1 MQFAKSVWKSFEH
14 EFGPFEDELQRQSK
28 DVQEEIGLASE
39 KAAARERQLQII
51 ERKTQSQHRTLGRL
65 FHDRFDRVS
74 EEERNWKLDYDD
86 QKKRARKQF
95 LLDKLSTYGYI
106 SALKQLRKKR
116 YGTTSKWLKETPEY
130 KSWLNESKSS
140 FFWLS
145 GILGSGKSVLTAA
158 LIDELFCNQ
167 LSNEVSVG
175 FFFCQ
180 HDRLESLEA
189 RTILGSLVR
198 QFLTVETMSETMR
211 EHLERLCTNPSFSD
225 DEMEL
230 LLKCAVDTSRKYF
243 IVIDGF
249 DECSPQDRRFIL
261 SILRETS
268 SSPSIIKIFI
278 SSRHDSGREIEK
290 AFDFVYSR
298 TMNCQEAHRDIEI
311 YIKTTIEERRS
322 MGDLV
327 VGDPELLHEIEEA
340 LIRGARGML
349 VLITQ
354 TSINTCL

>member
-1 MQFAKSVWKSFEH
+1 M
-14 EFGPFEDELQRQSK
+14 QRQSK

-74 EEERNWKLDYDD
+74 EEERNWKLHYED

-95 LLDKLSTYGYI
+95 LLDSLSTYGYI

-130 KSWLNESKSS
+130 RLWLNESKSS

-158 LIDELFCNQ
+158 LIDELLCNQ

-180 HDRLESLEA
+180 HDRPESLEA
-189 RTILGSLVR
+189 RTVLGSIVR

-211 EHLERLCTNPSFSD
+211 EHLERLCTNPLFSD
-225 DEMEL
+225 YEMEL
-230 LLKCAVDTSRKYF
+230 LLKCAVDASRKYF
-243 IVIDGF
+243 IVVDGF
-249 DECSPQDRRFIL
+249 DECSPEDRRFIL

-268 SSPSIIKIFI
+268 SSPSIIKILI

-290 AFDFVYSR
+290 AFDFCYSR

-311 YIKTTIEERRS
+311 YIKTTLEERRS
-322 MGDLV
+322 MDELV
-327 VGDPELLHEIEEA
+327 VGDPELLHEVEEA

-354 TSINTCL
+354 TRVNTCL

>member
-1 MQFAKSVWKSFEH
+1 MW
-14 EFGPFEDELQRQSK
+14 LT
-28 DVQEEIGLASE
+28 
-39 KAAARERQLQII
+39 ER
-51 ERKTQSQHRTLGRL
+51 
-65 FHDRFDRVS
+65 
-74 EEERNWKLDYDD
+74 
-86 QKKRARKQF
+86 
-95 LLDKLSTYGYI
+95 
-106 SALKQLRKKR
+106 
-116 YGTTSKWLKETPEY
+116 
-130 KSWLNESKSS
+130 KSS

-158 LIDELFCNQ
+158 LIDELLCNQ

-189 RTILGSLVR
+189 GTILGSLVR
-198 QFLTVETMSETMR
+198 QFLTVETMSEIMQK
-211 EHLERLCTNPSFSD
+211 HLERLCTNPLFSD

-230 LLKCAVDTSRKYF
+230 LLKSAVDASRKYF
-243 IVIDGF
+243 IVVDGF
-249 DECSPQDRRFIL
+249 DECSPQTRRFIL
-261 SILRETS
+261 SIFREIS

-290 AFDFVYSR
+290 AFDSCYSR

-322 MGDLV
+322 MDDLV
-327 VGDPELLHEIEEA
+327 VGAPELLHEVEEA
-340 LIRGARGML
+340 LIGGARGML
-349 VLITQ
+349 VLIIQ